1 MELALQTR
9 LNLTPR
15 AFHLPSALLSAPQG
29 TPLFNADGS
38 PKPKFMVTFPYPYMN
53 GRLHLGH
60 AFSLT
65 KAELCTNYK
74 RLKGFN
80 VLFPFGFH
88 CTGMPIQVM
97 HMLVRGGYAV

>member
-1 MELALQTR
+1 MSASIDISFSNIFNYVQSV
-9 LNLTPR
+9 P
-15 AFHLPSALLSAPQG
+15 AF
-29 TPLFNADGS
+29 NEDGS

-65 KAELCTNYK
+65 KAEFCANYK
-74 RLKGFN
+74 RLTGHQ

-88 CTGMPIQVM
+88 CTGMPIQVSYQPAPSCVCVS
-97 HMLVRGGYAV
+97 L